1 MNMKG
6 EIYMKEIVL
15 AGGCF
20 WGVEE
25 FLSRIDGVLETE
37 VGYVNGRT
45 ENPTYEDV
53 CYKNTGYAEAC
64 RVKYDEV
71 QLPLENLL
79 DKFWSVINPTTLNRQ
94 GYDVGS
100 QYRTG
105 IYYIDEEDLDIIQ
118 KSRDKEQKKYDKKIV
133 TEVKPLVNYYKAEE
147 YHQKY
152 LKKNPGGYCHIKL
165 D

>member
-1 MNMKG
+1 MK
-6 EIYMKEIVL
+6 KIVL

-25 FLSRIDGVLETE
+25 FLSRLNGVLSTE
-37 VGYVNGRT
+37 VGYANGRT

-53 CYKNTGYAEAC
+53 CYKNTYFAEAC
-64 RVKYDEV
+64 LVEYDEGKTS
-71 QLPLENLL
+71 LEDILNEY
-79 DKFWSVINPTTLNRQ
+79 WSIIDPTVLNRQ
-94 GYDVGS
+94 GPDVGS

-105 IYYIDEEDLDIIQ
+105 IYYLDENDLDTIL
-118 KSRDKEQKKYDKKIV
+118 KSKDEEQKKYDKKIV

-152 LKKNPGGYCHIKL
+152 LKKNPNGYCHIKL
-165 D
+165 

>member
-1 MNMKG
+1 MKQ
-6 EIYMKEIVL
+6 IVL

-25 FLSRIDGVLETE
+25 FISRINGVGETE
-37 VGYVNGRT
+37 VGYANGRT

-53 CYKNTGYAEAC
+53 CYKNTGYAEAVF
-64 RVKYDEV
+64 VKYDETK
-71 QLPLENLL
+71 LSLEKLL
-79 DKFWSVINPTTLNRQ
+79 EKFWGIINPTTLNRQ
-94 GYDVGS
+94 GPDVGS

-105 IYYIDEEDLDIIQ
+105 IYYLDENDVEVIL
-118 KSRDKEQKKYDKKIV
+118 KSKEEIQKKYEKKIV

-152 LKKNPGGYCHIKL
+152 LKKNPGGYCHIPL